1 MPEPSVASSA
11 AVLSAKDLVVRH
23 GARPT
28 LDGAT
33 VAINEGE
40 RVGLVG
46 RNGTGKS
53 TFLRLAAGV
62 AEPDGGEVT
71 RRRELV
77 AGFLPQDFALEGA
90 RTVRENVLAGAQ
102 GVLDLIAEYERQ
114 PAESDRAGELLDHI
128 GRLDGWNLE
137 GRVDELLRHVGA
149 PDADRLAEDLSGGE
163 KRRVALARA
172 LLPRPD
178 LLILDEPTNHLDTVT
193 IEWLEDFLG
202 RYGGTCLFV
211 THDRYFLDRVAT
223 RILELAN
230 GRFFSHAG
238 NYTSF
243 LEEKAERMANE
254 EAGEGRRQKF
264 LKRELEWVRR
274 GPQARRTKSVERID
288 RFYAVQAQA
297 GPEREGDVDLI
308 LPPAPR
314 LAERVIELVN
324 VGVDLP
330 DGRTLFDGLDLDL
343 TAGGRLGIVGRNGM
357 GKTTL
362 VRVLL
367 GEQVPT
373 RGEVKFG
380 TRTKVNFIDQGRV
393 RLDDAKTVF
402 QEIGGGSDNVRLG
415 AEGDW
420 LTVRSYLK
428 RFLFADEMVNAKV
441 ANLSGG
447 ERSRVLLAKEFLRGG
462 NVLVLDEPTNDLDL
476 ATLRVLEEA
485 LTSFG
490 GSVVVVSHDR
500 YFLNRV
506 CTEILA
512 FEGAGRLFHDAG
524 NYDDYLAKRG
534 GRQAVKET
542 AAASWGRAAAAKA
555 TVTAAAVAPPTAAG
569 NGRRLTWK
577 ERRELEDMETSILA
591 AENEAARLEG
601 VFAAPDFYDQ
611 HGSRWRETEAELE
624 AARAEVVRLYARWA
638 ELEAIPAK

>member
-1 MPEPSVASSA
+1 MSEPSTSTA

-62 AEPDGGEVT
+62 TEPDGGELT

-77 AGFLPQDFALEGA
+77 AGFLPQDFALVGGQ
-90 RTVRENVLAGAQ
+90 TVRENVLAGAR
-102 GVLDLIAEYERQ
+102 GVLNLMDEYERQ
-114 PAESDRAGELLDHI
+114 PAESDRAGELLEHI
-128 GRLDGWNLE
+128 SRLDGWNLE

-149 PDADRLAEDLSGGE
+149 PDADRLADDLSGGE

-193 IEWLEDFLG
+193 IEWLEDFLA
-202 RYGGTCLFV
+202 RHAGTCLFV

-230 GRFFSHAG
+230 GKFYSHAG

-243 LEEKAERMANE
+243 LEDKANRMAND

-274 GPQARRTKSVERID
+274 GPQARRTKSVDRIER
-288 RFYAVQAQA
+288 YHTLAAQS

-308 LPPAPR
+308 LPPAGR
-314 LAERVIELVN
+314 LADRVIELVG
-324 VGVDLP
+324 VGFDLP

-367 GEQVPT
+367 GEQAPT
-373 RGEVKFG
+373 RGEVRFG

-393 RLDDAKTVF
+393 RLDDSKTVYE
-402 QEIGGGSDNVRLG
+402 EIGGGAENVRLG
-415 AEGDW
+415 PEGDW

-428 RFLFADEMVNAKV
+428 RFLFADEMVNSKV

-512 FEGAGRLFHDAG
+512 FEGHGQLFHDAG

-534 GRQAVKET
+534 PRQAREAAWT
-542 AAASWGRAAAAKA
+542 AP
-555 TVTAAAVAPPTAAG
+555 VAPAVKPKTPAPT
-569 NGRRLTWK
+569 RKLTWK
-577 ERRELEDMETSILA
+577 ETRELENMEATILA

-601 VFAAPDFYDQ
+601 VFAAPDFYES
-611 HGSRWRETEAELE
+611 HGPRWRETEAKLE
-624 AARAEVVRLYARWA
+624 AARAEVARLYARWA
-638 ELEAIPAK
+638 ELEAAPAK